1 VESQPGEAATAGGVA
16 GDGSDR
22 ARAPPHADTA
32 AAASTAANS
41 PATLLLSCRRMWL
54 LALAAASAT
63 LAVPFVPQR
72 KDTCGPAAL
81 AMVLRFWGDPA
92 SHDVLARE
100 LDAADLRGVR
110 GSRLAES
117 ARSRGMT
124 SLAYEGDDA
133 QLRAFVGRG
142 RPLVVAWDMGR
153 GRFHNVVVVGFEGD
167 DVVVHD
173 PAQGPSRRVA
183 GKTFAARWA
192 GAGHWTLL
200 VMPAAP

>member
-1 VESQPGEAATAGGVA
+1 
-16 GDGSDR
+16 
-22 ARAPPHADTA
+22 
-32 AAASTAANS
+32 
-41 PATLLLSCRRMWL
+41 MWL
-54 LALAAASAT
+54 LAAAASAT
-63 LAVPFVPQR
+63 LAVPFVAQE

-81 AMVLRFWGDPA
+81 AMVMAYWEHPVE
-92 SHDVLARE
+92 HDALARE
-100 LDAADLRGVR
+100 LGAAELRGVA
-110 GSRLAES
+110 GSRLAEA

-124 SLAYEGDDA
+124 AVAYEGDDA

-173 PAQGPSRRVA
+173 PARGPTRRVA

-200 VMPAAP
+200 VLPAAP

>member
-1 VESQPGEAATAGGVA
+1 
-16 GDGSDR
+16 
-22 ARAPPHADTA
+22 
-32 AAASTAANS
+32 
-41 PATLLLSCRRMWL
+41 MWF

-63 LAVPFVPQR
+63 LAVPFVPQQ

-81 AMVLRFWGDPA
+81 AMVMAFWQRPVE
-92 SHDVLARE
+92 HDALARE
-100 LDAADLRGVR
+100 LDAAELRGVA
-110 GSRLAES
+110 GSRLAEA

-124 SLAYEGDDA
+124 AVAYAGDDA
-133 QLRAFVGRG
+133 QIRAFVGRG

-153 GRFHNVVVVGFEGD
+153 GRFHDVVVVGFEGD

-173 PAQGPSRRVA
+173 PAQGASRRVA

-200 VMPAAP
+200 VMPAPP